1 MPTATV
7 IFRKCILNARESGG
21 DPHHVR
27 SRVFFDV
34 DIDGKGLGLLSAD
47 IAHPVGPQ
55 AEAGPL
61 AVTPAQGHDLL
72 FGSPMFQWGLEFYYR
87 QVVGASGLIGG
98 MGGLAT
104 FMKDYVLEPEMRI
117 QFEVEDEGGFS
128 QSMGTPRR

>member
-7 IFRKCILNARESGG
+7 IFRKCILNAPEAGG
-21 DPHHVR
+21 DPHHVG

-34 DIDGKGLGLLSAD
+34 EIDGKGLGLLSAD
-47 IAHPVGPQ
+47 ITHPVGPQ

-61 AVTPAQGHDLL
+61 VVTPVQGYDLL

-98 MGGLAT
+98 MIGVST
-104 FMKDYVLEPEMRI
+104 FLKDYVLEPEMRI
-117 QFEVEDEGGFS
+117 QFEMENEGGFS